1 MNLFKS
7 SKPDPINE
15 KPINGKID
23 SYKLEYFSNINVSKP
38 VELLV
43 NIENF
48 RIQKSIEINPGRHL
62 SNWSSNRSNSNA
74 NINEHQEAATTAAA
88 AAATTVSD
96 LGASISNRKLTIL
109 RRVNFYDDQNRPL
122 FLIARITFKIGSG
135 QLLNNAGVGKLND
148 GSPTYHDKSDHFNPC
163 PIIVQ
168 ISAIYCFFN
177 LTGLPLIFRQYNC
190 NESAG
195 QLDEHEYAS
204 NNQPLLF
211 SFNEVSLSYNL
222 ITLRIYLDYVDTLF
236 YVFRTFNL
244 LIF

>member
-7 SKPDPINE
+7 SKPDPVNE

-62 SNWSSNRSNSNA
+62 SNWSSNRSNSSA

-148 GSPTYHDKSDHFNPC
+148 GSPTHHAKSEHFTPC

-168 ISAIYCFFN
+168 ISAIYCIFN

-222 ITLRIYLDYVDTLF
+222 MTSRIYLDYVDIICFSFL
-236 YVFRTFNL
+236 TF
-244 LIF
+244 